1 MLSDCI
7 HFLGYMQIG
16 DLVVLDI
23 FAESINS
30 DGSKGEKISSAEST
44 GLSIF
49 HASDLHVIFITS
61 PLKFIMS
68 YPLLEKMVF

>member
-1 MLSDCI
+1 M
-7 HFLGYMQIG
+7 
-16 DLVVLDI
+16 VVLDI

-49 HASDLHVIFITS
+49 HTSDFHVIFTF
-61 PLKFIMS
+61 KT
-68 YPLLEKMVF
+68 YPLLDEWHASAEYQNLLA